1 MNKNDKILGY
11 KPSIEEKINL
21 DYYRNS
27 DDPQISG
34 SWCDGYTLY
43 DYGPLL
49 MVRVQDLLE
58 RIESLESQV
67 ENLQNRLMGDD
78 L

>member
-1 MNKNDKILGY
+1 MNKNKKILGY
-11 KPSIEEKINL
+11 EPSIKEKEIL
-21 DYYRNS
+21 DYYRDS
-27 DDPQISG
+27 DNPRISG
-34 SWCDGYTLY
+34 CYCDGGTIY